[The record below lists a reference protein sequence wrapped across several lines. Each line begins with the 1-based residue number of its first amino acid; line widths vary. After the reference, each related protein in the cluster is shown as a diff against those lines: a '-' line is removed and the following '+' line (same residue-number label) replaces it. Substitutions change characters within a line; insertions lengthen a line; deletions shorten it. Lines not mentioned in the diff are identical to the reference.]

1 MFNPLNVVILES
13 NHLDTQIVNQ
23 ETLTN
28 TNKFYHIK
36 VLKRDQIVEMLR
48 VWLNFDNGQRANQR
62 REEWQERG
70 AASRLATEVFCR
82 SLAQGICLC
91 ICLDGLLLRFT

>member
-1 MFNPLNVVILES
+1 MFNPLNVVNLES

-48 VWLNFDNGQRANQR
+48 VWLNFDNFKGKS
-62 REEWQERG
+62 EEGGVAGKG
-70 AASRLATEVFCR
+70 AA
-82 SLAQGICLC
+82 
-91 ICLDGLLLRFT
+91 

>member
-1 MFNPLNVVILES
+1 MFNPLSVVILES

-48 VWLNFDNGQRANQR
+48 VWLNFDNFKGKS
-62 REEWQERG
+62 EEG
-70 AASRLATEVFCR
+70 GVVGKGC
-82 SLAQGICLC
+82 CLK
-91 ICLDGLLLRFT
+91 ISYRNILSVPRKGYSSSNMS

>member
-1 MFNPLNVVILES
+1 MFNPLNVVIFES

-48 VWLNFDNGQRANQR
+48 VWLHFDNFKGKS
-62 REEWQERG
+62 EEG
-70 AASRLATEVFCR
+70 GVAGKGCCLKISYR
-82 SLAQGICLC
+82 SILSVPRTGYLSSNMS
-91 ICLDGLLLRFT
+91 